1 MVLEKEF
8 AASFLVHYDN
18 LLQNATEI
26 IAKYDSYF
34 ITKCGEGLLLQN
46 ASGVLLQNATAF
58 YTMHRFYYKRR
69 RLSENMTFTA
79 KCAGT
84 IDYSETSGFF
94 CNLKG
99 VTK

>member
-1 MVLEKEF
+1 MRMVLEKVF
-8 AASFLVHYDN
+8 AVSFLVHYDN

-46 ASGVLLQNATAF
+46 MSGVLLQNATVF

-69 RLSENMTFTA
+69 QLSENVTFTA
-79 KCAGT
+79 KCGGT
-84 IDYSETSGFF
+84 VDYS
-94 CNLKG
+94 
-99 VTK
+99 